1 MIDKLN
7 FIHEHIK
14 NHAIARKENGHVII
28 GSNGQKQ
35 NWLMDLRST
44 LMDVAA
50 LDAICDMFWDRFQ
63 DKLPFQFGGMEV
75 AAIPFVVGLMM
86 KASQRGLKTNG
97 FIIRKE
103 RKNTGLAKSIEGKL
117 NDDPIILIDDLIN
130 SGESLEKARAVLQ
143 QEGRTVSQVFT
154 IVDYQSRKGLQ
165 WRQQNRIPV
174 SSFFKLSEFDLE
186 IDVCPPPY
194 RLAYSVVWRHY
205 TKGAYPF
212 HLVPKSGPL
221 LVGDYLYIGTSTA
234 HMLCLN
240 RHTGAVVW
248 DYFAKGAQNNVKGI
262 MSFPAY
268 HGGRIYFGAYNG
280 VVYCLDALTGAEVW
294 LNPCCEWVG
303 SSPLIVSKHNMLYI
317 GLEYQRPRSM
327 GSNAALRLDT
337 GARVWEVGQ
346 KKYQHG
352 SAVYYEPMDAV
363 IFGNANHDI
372 TAYDALTGREIW
384 QYKTERSIKY
394 PPSINI
400 SHKLVASSSFDGKIY
415 INDVETGDLRAAIAT
430 DDICYS
436 TPLFV
441 GGKVFCGSGDRHMY
455 IIDIESFE
463 LLDKIDCGAR
473 IFSSPRLIDGNVVFG
488 TNGGRI
494 LEINPITHEIVG
506 KAQLPDA
513 VTNIVVPSPDF
524 QYFYARTHLD
534 EIFSLKR
541 KNIMQSN
548 SYN

>member
-1 MIDKLN
+1 MTDKLS
-7 FIHEHIK
+7 FLRDY
-14 NHAIARKENGHVII
+14 IADKSVVRKEAGHIII

-35 NWLMDLRST
+35 SWLMDLRAT
-44 LMDVAA
+44 LMNVEM
-50 LDAICDMFWDRFQ
+50 LDLLCDLFWDRFEQ
-63 DKLPFQFGGMEV
+63 KLPFQFGGMEV

-103 RKNTGLAKSIEGKL
+103 RKNTGLAKSIEGIL

-130 SGESLEKARAVLQ
+130 SGASLEKARVVLE
-143 QEGRTVSQVFT
+143 QEGRLVSEVFS
-154 IVDYQSRKGLQ
+154 IVDYESQRGMQ
-165 WRQQNRIPV
+165 WRQQNNLSV
-174 SSFFKLSEFDLE
+174 SSFFKLSEFGLE
-186 IDVCPPPY
+186 IDLPPPPY
-194 RLAYSVVWRHY
+194 SVNYTVTWRHF

-221 LVGDYLYIGTSTA
+221 LVNDYIYMGTSTA

-240 RHTGAVVW
+240 RHTGDVVW
-248 DYFAKGAQNNVKGI
+248 DYLARGAQNNVKGI

-268 HGGRIYFGAYNG
+268 HDGRIYFGAYNG
-280 VVYCLDALTGAEVW
+280 VVYCLDAATGAEIW

-303 SSPLIVSKHNMLYI
+303 SSPLIVPKHNMLYI

-346 KKYQHG
+346 RKYQHG
-352 SAVYYEPMDAV
+352 SATYYEPADII

-372 TAYDALTGREIW
+372 TSYDAKSGREIW
-384 QYKTERSIKY
+384 QYKTDRSIKY
-394 PPSINI
+394 PPSVDPVR
-400 SHKLVASSSFDGKIY
+400 KLVATSSFDGNIY
-415 INDVETGDLRAAIAT
+415 INDVETGEIKATIPT

-436 TPLFV
+436 TPLFAED
-441 GGKVFCGSGDRHMY
+441 KIFCGSGDRHMY
-455 IIDIESFE
+455 IICADTFDLIE
-463 LLDKIDCGAR
+463 KIDCGAR
-473 IFSSPRLIDGNVVFG
+473 IFSSPKFIDGHVVFG

-494 LEINPITHEIVG
+494 LEISPKTHNIVG

-513 VTNIVVPSPDF
+513 VTNVIASSSDF
-524 QYFYARTHLD
+524 EYFYARTHLD
-534 EIFSLKR
+534 ELFALKR
-541 KNIMQSN
+541 KRSWPR
-548 SYN
+548 